1 MKQVI
6 LAIDGGGSY
15 TRCLAV
21 TRNGDVVGAGEGG
34 PSNHLLV
41 GAVTV
46 KASFGHAIR
55 AALSQAGL
63 EAADVACLSAGLA
76 GVDHD
81 GAGSGEM
88 EVVLSGFAVEN
99 VAVNGDMVVA
109 HVGALACEPG
119 VVALAGTGSS
129 ILGIAGDGRRAKV
142 GGWGP
147 IFGDEGSANGIAQDC
162 LRAAARCFDGRGGET
177 ALLEGLTKIL
187 GLSDF
192 SESVERIYLGRMETR
207 EIAALC
213 RRAYEIAANGDE
225 TAIGIFRRAGEQLAL
240 GVEAALRRLGM
251 ADIPSKVSYQGSVL
265 ESCTIV
271 RERFSERLGEEC
283 PKASIMPPR
292 FKPVIGAFLIG
303 CQAVGWSVDGVALE
317 KLENV
322 VTAHE

>member
-1 MKQVI
+1 
-6 LAIDGGGSY
+6 
-15 TRCLAV
+15 
-21 TRNGDVVGAGEGG
+21 
-34 PSNHLLV
+34 
-41 GAVTV
+41 
-46 KASFGHAIR
+46 
-55 AALSQAGL
+55 
-63 EAADVACLSAGLA
+63 
-76 GVDHD
+76 VDHD

-88 EVVLSGFAVEN
+88 EVVVSDFAVAN

-162 LRAAARCFDGRGGET
+162 LRAAAHCFDGRSGET
-177 ALLEGLTKIL
+177 ALLDGLTKNL

-192 SESVERIYLGRMETR
+192 SESVKRIYLGRMETR
-207 EIAALC
+207 EVAALC

-225 TAIGIFRRAGEQLAL
+225 IAIAIFRRAGEQLAA
-240 GVEAALRRLGM
+240 GVVAALRRLGM

-283 PKASIMPPR
+283 PKARIMPPR
-292 FKPVIGAFLIG
+292 FKPVIGAFLTSLYVLRVVRAIFWG
-303 CQAVGWSVDGVALE
+303 PKSDDPHFQNLPDAQGTEWVAIIVLVFVIVLFGILPGLAVSPIDTSTMPILMRLGVI
-317 KLENV
+317 
-322 VTAHE
+322 